1 MPLLKAQKKELAK
14 TYAQQLQQGKNVTV
28 LVFDKIPVNE
38 VNALRMNVAD
48 AQWVLQVV
56 KKRVFL
62 KATEGVLDGLTLDQ
76 AGTTTML
83 LYSFNEA
90 DEYAPLKAVQWM
102 IKAWKKEKK
111 EYVLW
116 YIGWWFDKEWKQ
128 SAWVNELAWLPT
140 KEELVWKFLFLLNH
154 PVSSFA
160 RALQAIA
167 DKKASE

>member
-14 TYAQQLQQGKNVTV
+14 TYAQQIVTGKNVTV

-38 VNALRMNVAD
+38 VNILRMKVAE
-48 AQWVLQVV
+48 AEGSLQVV

-62 KATEGVLDGLTLDQ
+62 KAMDGVLDGLTLDQ

-83 LYSFNEA
+83 LYSNNES
-90 DEYAPLKAVQWM
+90 DEYAPLKAVNNV
-102 IKAWKKEKK
+102 IKLWKKEKK

-116 YIGWWFDKEWKQ
+116 YIGWRFDKEWKQ
-128 SAWVNELAWLPT
+128 SSWVSELAGLPT
-140 KEELVWKFLFLLNH
+140 KEELVGKFLFLLNH
-154 PVSSFA
+154 PMSSFA

-167 DKKASE
+167 GKKAE

>member
-14 TYAQQLQQGKNVTV
+14 TYAQQIVTGKNVTV

-38 VNALRMNVAD
+38 VNTLRMKVAE
-48 AQWVLQVV
+48 AEGSLQVV

-62 KATEGVLDGLTLDQ
+62 KAMDGVLDGLTLDQ

-83 LYSFNEA
+83 LYSNNES
-90 DEYAPLKAVQWM
+90 DEYAPLKAVNNV
-102 IKAWKKEKK
+102 IKLWKKEKK

-116 YIGWWFDKEWKQ
+116 YVGWRFDKEWKQ
-128 SAWVNELAWLPT
+128 SSWVSELAGLPT
-140 KEELVWKFLFLLNH
+140 KEELVGKFLFLLNH
-154 PVSSFA
+154 PMSSFA

-167 DKKASE
+167 DKKAE